1 MPYRKSL
8 DRNKALIAFGILTLL
23 AIIAYQQYY
32 LYTLDKNLLA
42 SSAMTQNSLT
52 EIQDSFRQEITDLK
66 KETQSKFED
75 ISSTIKRSSSDIT
88 ALKQELGDVKL
99 QSADFSGIVEDVIKD
114 VVSIKTELGQGSGA
128 IISED
133 GYIVTNSHVVDNA
146 RRIQA
151 LTYDNRVY
159 NADLIGYST
168 IYDIAVLK
176 INKNNLD
183 YLSFGNSDQVKVGE
197 RVIALGNPLGL
208 SFSVTEGIISGLHRE
223 GPSPYNFPIYLQ
235 IDVPIN
241 PGNSGGPLINTKRE
255 IVGITNFKVAR
266 VGFEGLGFAIES
278 NTVKEVVDETIKQ
291 YEALLEKAVYT

>member
-1 MPYRKSL
+1 MPYKRLK
-8 DRNKALIAFGILTLL
+8 RNKALIAFGILTLL
-23 AIIAYQQYY
+23 AVIAYQQYY

-42 SSAMTQNSLT
+42 LSTMTQNSLT
-52 EIQDSFRQEITDLK
+52 EIQDSFQQETIDLK

-75 ISSTIKRSSSDIT
+75 LSSTIKRSRSDIT

-114 VVSIKTELGQGSGA
+114 VVSVKTELGQGSGA

-133 GYIVTNSHVVDNA
+133 GYIVTNSHVVDKA
-146 RRIQA
+146 RRIQV
-151 LTYDNRVY
+151 LTYDDKVY
-159 NADLIGYST
+159 NTDLIGYSSV
-168 IYDIAVLK
+168 YDVAVLK
-176 INKNNLD
+176 INKDNLD
-183 YLSFGNSDQVKVGE
+183 YLKFGNSDKVKVGE

-223 GPSPYNFPIYLQ
+223 GPPPYNFPIYLQ

-266 VGFEGLGFAIES
+266 IGFEGLGFAIES
-278 NTVKEVVDETIKQ
+278 NTVKDVVDEIIRE
-291 YEALLEKAVYT
+291 YESLLEKTV